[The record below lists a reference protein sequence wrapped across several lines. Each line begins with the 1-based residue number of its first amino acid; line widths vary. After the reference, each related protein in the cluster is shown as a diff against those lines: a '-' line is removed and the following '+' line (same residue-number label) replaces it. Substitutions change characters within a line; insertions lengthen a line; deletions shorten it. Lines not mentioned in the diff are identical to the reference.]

1 MKKNA
6 KFLSI
11 LSLLL
16 LVTFIP
22 CSIHAQAPVRIF
34 VKGNAVTSDVEPI
47 IENDRTLVPI
57 RVISESLGYDVKW
70 INSEKKIIISN
81 ANSGNITLRIG
92 QQAYQINNEQKQSD
106 VAPFIKGDRTF
117 VPLRLVAET
126 FDMAVTWSSTDRTV
140 SITEKPVVQEEKPA
154 IQTETPAVQ
163 KETPKPVAPN
173 NTPLVTPRTDSFPE
187 VRVNQ
192 LVPVD
197 GGNYVDSFGYGWCKL
212 RFINNS
218 PYPITYFSL
227 KITETITGQVAYMNT
242 FATIMP
248 GEKSPEIKRILV
260 ENVDKNFR
268 PDPSIDELEYIY
280 RNNSGK
286 DVHVKYDYK
295 LNEYSFP
302 RW

>member
-154 IQTETPAVQ
+154 IQ

-173 NTPLVTPRTDSFPE
+173 NTPLATPRTDSFPE
-187 VRVNQ
+187 VRLNHF
-192 LVPVD
+192 VPVD
-197 GGNYVDSFGYGWCKL
+197 GGNYVDSAGFSKCQL
-212 RFINNS
+212 RFINES
-218 PYPITYFSL
+218 DYPITLFTLKLTDSITGHVSFLNYMGAVMPGG
-227 KITETITGQVAYMNT
+227 KITSN
-242 FATIMP
+242 
-248 GEKSPEIKRILV
+248 
-260 ENVDKNFR
+260 KN
-268 PDPSIDELEYIY
+268 DSC
-280 RNNSGK
+280 
-286 DVHVKYDYK
+286 
-295 LNEYSFP
+295 
-302 RW
+302 